1 MKKTWSW
8 NSRVR
13 LPLRWYINNFIATIK
28 LENQNLNIYI
38 RRFPENPIQISLI
51 LFERECFEVQL
62 QKIIPENGIEISE
75 WARVPNFE
83 ILKKKNL
90 KSKIPLLCL

>member
-1 MKKTWSW
+1 M
-8 NSRVR
+8 
-13 LPLRWYINNFIATIK
+13 K

-38 RRFPENPIQISLI
+38 RRFAENVIQISLI

-75 WARVPNFE
+75 
-83 ILKKKNL
+83 
-90 KSKIPLLCL
+90 